1 MKKNTINENI
11 NKLRV
16 FLKDYFLQNSYPPTV
31 REICDYMGF
40 KSTSSAHKYLRIL
53 SDIGDISINSN
64 ISRGIRLENKLLGIS
79 EFYYVPLVGEITAG
93 QPIFAEES
101 YSAYFSIP
109 KSLFGFNNTFFM
121 LKVSGSSM
129 IDVGINDGD
138 FILINKQSYATNRDI
153 IAALIDDEYATVKR
167 YFLENNRVRLH
178 PENRNMSDFYPENIK
193 ILGVVKGLIRTEV
206 K

>member
-79 EFYYVPLVGEITAG
+79 EIYYVTLVGENTAG
-93 QPIFAEES
+93 KPIFDEE
-101 YSAYFSIP
+101 
-109 KSLFGFNNTFFM
+109 
-121 LKVSGSSM
+121 
-129 IDVGINDGD
+129 
-138 FILINKQSYATNRDI
+138 
-153 IAALIDDEYATVKR
+153 
-167 YFLENNRVRLH
+167 
-178 PENRNMSDFYPENIK
+178 
-193 ILGVVKGLIRTEV
+193 
-206 K
+206 

>member
-1 MKKNTINENI
+1 
-11 NKLRV
+11 
-16 FLKDYFLQNSYPPTV
+16 
-31 REICDYMGF
+31 
-40 KSTSSAHKYLRIL
+40 
-53 SDIGDISINSN
+53 
-64 ISRGIRLENKLLGIS
+64 
-79 EFYYVPLVGEITAG
+79 
-93 QPIFAEES
+93 
-101 YSAYFSIP
+101 
-109 KSLFGFNNTFFM
+109 M

-138 FILINKQSYATNRDI
+138 FILINKQSYATNGDI